1 MVARTRPAVVMEI
14 FMDVTGIL
22 VIFIVLES
30 LVPLWYI
37 CMKFLAGKSKPGIKN
52 FDYRPSV
59 SIVVPT
65 YNEEATIG
73 KKLQNI
79 SEQTYRGNK
88 EVFVVDGCSDD
99 ATTLIVKQ
107 FIKRNPNL
115 KVELIREET
124 RGGITQAENLVFP
137 KCHGELVCLSDS
149 DCLWGKDALTEAVA
163 NFFDSSVGAV
173 TGSRA
178 LLSTQKVAEKMEEQ
192 YNNFNETLRLGESAL
207 DSTPIFRGELA
218 IFRKSLLN
226 GMEVGTKSSRA
237 DDSEMCMKIRKMGY
251 RAVMD
256 RKAEFYEFAPPSVKS
271 RMRQKLT
278 RGSGLMRL
286 FLNNWSIIVNPK
298 KYGWYSLVVALNL
311 YMLLVSPILVLLI
324 LLFGIIFFLS
334 LPMLYILSI
343 ILAFVGLI
351 VGQYYKGRNIL
362 WVSMMSFLQSQF
374 VLLLSLPLLSRK
386 QKRTWK
392 QVGEIREKWRHFD
405 R

>member
-1 MVARTRPAVVMEI
+1 MVARVRSAVVMEI

-22 VIFIVLES
+22 AILIVLES
-30 LVPLWYI
+30 LVPLWYV
-37 CMKFLAGKSKPGIKN
+37 CMKFLARKGKPCIKN
-52 FDYRPSV
+52 FDYRPSI

-73 KKLQNI
+73 KKLQNM
-79 SEQTYRGNK
+79 SEQTYRGK
-88 EVFVVDGCSDD
+88 MEVFVVDGRSDD
-99 ATTLIVKQ
+99 ATTSIVKQ
-107 FIKRNPNL
+107 FTKSDPDL
-115 KVELIREET
+115 KVELIQEET

-137 KCHGELVCLSDS
+137 KCCGDLVCVSDS
-149 DCLWGKDALTEAVA
+149 DCIWGKDALAEAVA
-163 NFFDSSVGAV
+163 NFFDSSVGAI

-178 LLSTQKVAEKMEEQ
+178 LLSKQEMAEKMEDQ

-226 GMEVGTKSSRA
+226 GMDVGTESSQA

-256 RKAEFYEFAPPSVKS
+256 RKAVFYEFAPPSVKS

-286 FLNNWSIIVNPK
+286 FLNNWKVILNPN
-298 KYGWYSLVVALNL
+298 KYGWYSLIVALNL

-324 LLFGIIFFLS
+324 LVFGIIFVLS
-334 LPMLYILSI
+334 LPVLYLPSI
-343 ILAFVGLI
+343 VLLFVGLI
-351 VGQYYKGRNIL
+351 VGQYYIARNIL
-362 WVSMMSFLQSQF
+362 LVSMISFLQSQL
-374 VLLLSLPLLSRK
+374 VLLLSLPLLFRK